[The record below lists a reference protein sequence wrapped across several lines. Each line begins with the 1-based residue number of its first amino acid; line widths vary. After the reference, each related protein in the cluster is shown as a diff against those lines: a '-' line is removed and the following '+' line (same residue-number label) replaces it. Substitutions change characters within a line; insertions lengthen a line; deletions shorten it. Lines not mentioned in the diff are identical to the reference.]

1 VSEADRPTDR
11 PPEQHAEGHAEH
23 PLGPHEHG
31 HSVYELDEF
40 LDAPAEE
47 AISESEVSL
56 RRRFLNWRTLGG
68 LAFAVVMV
76 FLLFRVVLNVDF
88 AETWQLMRTANIG
101 LLLLGLLAYYL
112 TFPLRSLRW
121 WLILRQVGTR
131 VPYRDATE
139 ILFLSWFVNCL
150 VPAKLGDLYRA
161 YLLRGT
167 YRASISRT
175 VGTIF
180 LERITDIVVIFA
192 LALAA
197 GFWSFR
203 NRNNP
208 TVDTLFVAGFI
219 VATLLVLFLVALRFQ
234 GHMVSRFLPA
244 RVADL
249 WDRFHEGSTGAL
261 RPVLLLQVGVVTTM
275 IWILE
280 GVRVYFVIHSL
291 DLAVM
296 DLPALNLGISSSI
309 FVALAA
315 ALLTVIPLT
324 PAGMGFVQ
332 AGIVGVLS
340 IYGVSKEA
348 GTAVAVTDFVL
359 NTLSVI
365 VIGGILYAFSSMV
378 RRAHGMASAKPPDE
392 RPSTA

>member
-1 VSEADRPTDR
+1 MSEADEPNQPVPT
-11 PPEQHAEGHAEH
+11 PAEH
-23 PLGPHEHG
+23 PRGPHEHG
-31 HSVYELDEF
+31 HSVYEPGEF

-47 AISESEVSL
+47 TIAESEVSL
-56 RRRFLNWRTLGG
+56 SRRFLNWRTLGG
-68 LAFAVVMV
+68 LVFAIALV

-88 AETWQLMRTANIG
+88 GRTWQLVRTANVG
-101 LLLLGLLAYYL
+101 LLLLGLVAYYL

-121 WLILRQVGTR
+121 WLILRRVGTT

-161 YLLRGT
+161 YLLRGVH
-167 YRASISRT
+167 RASISRT

-208 TVDTLFVAGFI
+208 TVDTLFLAGFV
-219 VATLLVLFLVALRFQ
+219 VASLLVVFLVALRFQ
-234 GHMVSRFLPA
+234 GHRVGRFLPV

-261 RPVLLLQVGVVTTM
+261 KPGLLLQVGAITAVVWM
-275 IWILE
+275 LE
-280 GVRVYFVIHSL
+280 GVRVFFVIRSL
-291 DLAVM
+291 DLAAM
-296 DLPALNLGISSSI
+296 DLPALHLGISSSI

-315 ALLTVIPLT
+315 SLLTVIPLT

-340 IYGVSKEA
+340 LYGVSTEA
-348 GTAVAVTDFVL
+348 GTAVAVTDFL
-359 NTLSVI
+359 LSTLSVI
-365 VIGGILYAFSSMV
+365 VIGGVLYAFSGMV
-378 RRAHGMASAKPPDE
+378 RRAHGVAARRAASG
-392 RPSTA
+392 SG

>member
-1 VSEADRPTDR
+1 MSEADRPADQPLHPT
-11 PPEQHAEGHAEH
+11 EH
-23 PLGPHEHG
+23 PRGPHEHG
-31 HSVYELDEF
+31 HSVYEPGEF

-47 AISESEVSL
+47 TIAESEVSIS
-56 RRRFLNWRTLGG
+56 RRFLNWRTLGG
-68 LAFAVVMV
+68 LAFAIVLV

-88 AETWQLMRTANIG
+88 GRTWQLVSTANVG
-101 LLLLGLLAYYL
+101 LLLVGLAAYYL

-121 WLILRQVGTR
+121 WLILHRVGTT

-161 YLLRGT
+161 YLLRGVH
-167 YRASISRT
+167 RASISRT

-203 NRNNP
+203 NRNNS
-208 TVDTLFVAGFI
+208 TVDALFVAGFL
-219 VATLLVLFLVALRFQ
+219 VASALVIFLVVLRFQ
-234 GHMVSRFLPA
+234 GHRVTGFLPA

-249 WDRFHEGSTGAL
+249 WARFHEGSTGAL
-261 RPVLLLQVGVVTTM
+261 RPALLLQVGAVTAVV
-275 IWILE
+275 WILE
-280 GVRVYFVIHSL
+280 GVRVYFVIRSL
-291 DLAVM
+291 DLQAM

-315 ALLTVIPLT
+315 SLLTVIPLT

-340 IYGVSKEA
+340 LYGVSTEA

-359 NTLSVI
+359 STLSVI
-365 VIGGILYAFSSMV
+365 VIGGVLYAFSGMV
-378 RRAHGMASAKPPDE
+378 RRAHGGASGKPPIG